1 MLLVSSSLQFRRTST
16 VTTNPEHPADRL
28 ARMFN
33 MGKYGENLAKEILG
47 QYKHMIEEALEDAGY
62 ARAADYVW
70 REFEPTFELDGD

>member
-1 MLLVSSSLQFRRTST
+1 M
-16 VTTNPEHPADRL
+16 TTKPEHPADRL

-62 ARAADYVW
+62 SRAADFVW